1 MFDKYSMY
9 ITYATPL
16 CIKKI
21 SIFKDQ
27 DGRLILH
34 MFRFIYVGRAWGLDD
49 GPLSWVLTVD
59 MVRTW
64 WGNCYSVGNC
74 CAQVKSTHHR
84 WWVKHGSQWL
94 VDDVQKWIIC
104 VWIISILSHHFH
116 LYPSPNFS
124 TDSILRF
131 PNFNRRMVCRGC
143 SEDL

>member
-21 SIFKDQ
+21 SMLKDQ

-59 MVRTW
+59 MVRSW
-64 WGNCYSVGNC
+64 WGNGYLFS
-74 CAQVKSTHHR
+74 SY
-84 WWVKHGSQWL
+84 
-94 VDDVQKWIIC
+94 II
-104 VWIISILSHHFH
+104 VAHKLNQHII
-116 LYPSPNFS
+116 
-124 TDSILRF
+124 D
-131 PNFNRRMVCRGC
+131 G
-143 SEDL
+143 E